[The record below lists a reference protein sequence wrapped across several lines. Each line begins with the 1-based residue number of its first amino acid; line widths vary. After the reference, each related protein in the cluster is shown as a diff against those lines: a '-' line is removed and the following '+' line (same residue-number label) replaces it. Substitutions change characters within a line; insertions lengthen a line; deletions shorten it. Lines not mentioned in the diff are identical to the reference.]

1 MRITVVGGGVIALLA
16 TVECAL
22 DGHRVTV
29 VDQGPIPYSRAT
41 SFDQHRIL
49 RALHPADPAA
59 TGAALRA
66 HRRWLDLE
74 ELFATRFYERV
85 GALTMLPPAAADAGA
100 RLLTDAGGR
109 ARTLTTTALAD
120 RYPHLS
126 LDGALAGVLED
137 EAGVLLAERV
147 LAACVAWLKYQPG
160 IDLVPHRPVTEV
172 DGARGRVRFADG
184 QVLDADGV
192 LVAVGPWARDLLP
205 ERVAKT
211 LTLYRQS
218 LLYCRVPAGQAAAW
232 AATPA
237 VPALGTRRGAWLIPP
252 VAGTALKVTSAALC
266 READAITDHRTPE
279 EYQRELA
286 AEFGDL
292 LPGFSPAWV
301 LGAKD
306 CYYLSSADTGGPLVV
321 GLGAAALAYA
331 ACGGSSFKFAP
342 LIARSLA
349 DRVLGRTPA
358 PTGLTALDTAP
369 LDVSP

>member
-1 MRITVVGGGVIALLA
+1 MRVTVVGGGVIALLTA
-16 TVECAL
+16 VECAL

-49 RALHPADPAA
+49 RALHPADPRSTA
-59 TGAALRA
+59 AALSA
-66 HRRWLDLE
+66 HRHWLDLE
-74 ELFATRFYERV
+74 ELLATRFYERV
-85 GALTMLPPAAADAGA
+85 GALTVLPPAAADEGA
-100 RLLTDAGGR
+100 LLLTGAGGH
-109 ARTLTTTALAD
+109 ARTLTAAALAD

-147 LAACVAWLKYQPG
+147 LAACVGWLKWRPG
-160 IDLVPHRPVTEV
+160 IDLVAHRPVVAV
-172 DGARGRVRFADG
+172 DAERGQVRLADG
-184 QVLDADGV
+184 RVLDADGV
-192 LVAVGPWARDLLP
+192 LVAVGPWARGLLP

-211 LTLYRQS
+211 LTLHRQS
-218 LLYCRVPAGQAAAW
+218 LLYCRVPREQAEAW

-237 VPALGTRRGAWLIPP
+237 IPALGTRRGAWLIPP

-266 READAITDHRTPE
+266 READDITDHRTPE
-279 EYQRELA
+279 EYQHELA

-301 LGAKD
+301 LGSKD
-306 CYYLSSADTGGPLVV
+306 CYYLSYAETGGPLVV
-321 GLGAAALAYA
+321 SLGGAAHAYA

-342 LIARSLA
+342 LIARTLA

-358 PTGLTALDTAP
+358 PTGLAALDTAP
-369 LDVSP
+369 LDASL